1 MKIEIYRKHN
11 VCGLYNGLYNIE
23 EDKPDTVFCNVH
35 QIQITPKFIYGN
47 IDGEQLTIKTD
58 NYNYNYH
65 IMEEA

>member
-11 VCGLYNGLYNIE
+11 VCGLYDLE
-23 EDKPDTVFCNVH
+23 EDKPDTVFCNVS

-47 IDGEQLTIKTD
+47 IDGEQLTVKID
-58 NYNYNYH
+58 SFNYNYH